1 MDRSDEPRMFP
12 FCDCIV
18 APDSFPVLQALNSL
32 QNKHS
37 LICIVFDLRK
47 FATLVE
53 KLGEKQ
59 VVGLYLSNQ
68 EKQYWHRLTSSKRKR
83 EWLGGRFS
91 AKYAAAELISRKG
104 IDVNWSALTIA
115 YDNTGRPVLDVDDK
129 RMAQP
134 DISISHS
141 ADLAASMA
149 LSKGLCGLDIQKI
162 TARIARVRD
171 RFCSNAE
178 DKVLRSFFSDSDEQ
192 NITVLTK
199 LWAAKESLR
208 KAERSSVLPG
218 FLELELKEIQ
228 KISPGGKA
236 FWRFIFTRKQ
246 SDMKGTATTGKHVVV
261 LSLMADYVLALNT
274 SGDIVA

>member
-1 MDRSDEPRMFP
+1 MSIERRKFP

-18 APDSFPVLQALNSL
+18 APDSSPALQALDSL
-32 QNKHS
+32 QNEKGAK
-37 LICIVFDLRK
+37 CIVFDLLK
-47 FATLVE
+47 FATVVE
-53 KLGEKQ
+53 KLGEEQ
-59 VVGLYLSNQ
+59 VVSLYLSDQ
-68 EKQYWHRLTSSKRKR
+68 EQEYWHRLSSTKRKR

-91 AKYAAAELISRKG
+91 AKYAAAELLSGKG
-104 IDVNWSALTIA
+104 KDVNWYTLTIA
-115 YDNTGRPVLDVDDK
+115 YDNNGRPVLAVDDK
-129 RMAQP
+129 RMVQP

-162 TARIARVRD
+162 SARITRVRD

-178 DKVLRSFFSDSDEQ
+178 DKILRSFFSDSNEQ

-218 FLELELKEIQ
+218 FLELELNEIQ
-228 KISPGGKA
+228 KIPPAGKA

-246 SDMKGTATTGKHVVV
+246 SDIEGTATTGKHVVV
-261 LSLMADYVLALNT
+261 LSLMVDYILALNT
-274 SGDIVA
+274 SSDIVA

>member
-1 MDRSDEPRMFP
+1 MSIERRKFP

-18 APDSFPVLQALNSL
+18 APDSSPALRALDSL
-32 QNKHS
+32 QNENGAK
-37 LICIVFDLRK
+37 CIVFDLRK
-47 FATLVE
+47 FATVVE
-53 KLGEKQ
+53 KIGEKQ
-59 VVGLYLSNQ
+59 VVSLYLSTQ
-68 EKQYWHRLTSSKRKR
+68 EQEYWHRLTSTKRKR

-91 AKYAAAELISRKG
+91 AKYAAAELLSGKG
-104 IDVNWSALTIA
+104 NDVNWSSLTIA
-115 YDNTGRPVLDVDDK
+115 YDNNGRPVLAVDDK
-129 RMAQP
+129 RMVQP

-162 TARIARVRD
+162 SARINRVRD

-178 DKVLRSFFSDSDEQ
+178 DKILRSFFSDSNEQ

-218 FLELELKEIQ
+218 FLELELNEIE
-228 KISPGGKA
+228 KIPPAGKT

-246 SDMKGTATTGKHVVV
+246 SDMKGSATKGKHVVV
-261 LSLMADYVLALNT
+261 LSLMVDYILALNT
-274 SGDIVA
+274 SIDIVA

>member
-1 MDRSDEPRMFP
+1 MDRCDEPRMFP

-18 APDSFPVLQALNSL
+18 VPDSFAVLQALNSL

-37 LICIVFDLRK
+37 AICIVFDLRK
-47 FATLVE
+47 FATVVE

-68 EKQYWHRLTSSKRKR
+68 EQQYWHKLTSTKRKR

-91 AKYAAAELISRKG
+91 AKYAAAELLSRKG
-104 IDVNWSALTIA
+104 IQVDWSALTIA

-141 ADLAASMA
+141 EDLAASMA

-178 DKVLRSFFSDSDEQ
+178 DKVLQSFFSDSDEQ

-208 KAERSSVLPG
+208 KAERSMVLPG
-218 FLELELKEIQ
+218 FLELELKEIK

-236 FWRFIFTRKQ
+236 FWRFIFTRGQ
-246 SDMKGTATTGKHVVV
+246 SDMKGTATTGKDVVV
-261 LSLMADYVLALNT
+261 LSLMADYALALYT

>member
-1 MDRSDEPRMFP
+1 MDMSIERRKFP
-12 FCDCIV
+12 FYDCIV
-18 APDSFPVLQALNSL
+18 APGNSPALLALDFL
-32 QNKHS
+32 QNEISAK
-37 LICIVFDLRK
+37 LVVFDLLK
-47 FATLVE
+47 FATVVE
-53 KLGEKQ
+53 KLGEEK
-59 VVGLYLSNQ
+59 VVGGYLSNQ
-68 EKQYWHRLTSSKRKR
+68 EQEYWHRLTSAKRKR

-91 AKYAAAELISRKG
+91 AKYAAAELLSKKG
-104 IDVNWSALTIA
+104 DDVNWSALTIA
-115 YDNTGRPVLDVDDK
+115 YDNTGRPVLGVDDK

-171 RFCSNAE
+171 RFCSNAD
-178 DKVLRSFFSDSDEQ
+178 DKVLQSFFSDSDEQ

-228 KISPGGKA
+228 KISPGGKS

-261 LSLMADYVLALNT
+261 LSLIADYVLALNT